1 MTENTL
7 MDRLRAAE
15 RDECCNDRLCDEAAD
30 ALDLGEQAVVDLI
43 AQNAELIKRIAE
55 LEHVLQVQGG
65 LLVGQTVELARRAR
79 IVGKRLLDAAYG
91 EDGQ

>member
-15 RDECCNDRLCDEAAD
+15 RDECCNDKLCDEAAD

-43 AQNAELIKRIAE
+43 EQNAELIKRAERLVKVLHELLDERRELQLE
-55 LEHVLQVQGG
+55 LEVY
-65 LLVGQTVELARRAR
+65 
-79 IVGKRLLDAAYG
+79 K
-91 EDGQ
+91 